1 MDFFDK
7 ITKKA
12 SKAYKITADKTEKF
26 AKDTKIKIKMNDLK
40 QQINELYEEIG
51 KKVYERHIIGEEISI
66 DDFAKIQQI

>member
-12 SKAYKITADKTEKF
+12 SKAYKITADKTGKF

-40 QQINELYEEIG
+40 QQIEFSYSL
-51 KKVYERHIIGEEISI
+51 I
-66 DDFAKIQQI
+66 DDLKKRSKDFIL